1 MSLPD
6 ARVFLTLSSTLY
18 LLHVHTLGI
27 HVCIISESLT
37 IIDALIVIPCL
48 IAACRYFNVI
58 GGSKDLNAVEM
69 ESQRGEYVLAHNGW
83 VMNADPLINFAGE
96 GSQVKISYCTCV

>member
-1 MSLPD
+1 M
-6 ARVFLTLSSTLY
+6 
-18 LLHVHTLGI
+18 
-27 HVCIISESLT
+27 
-37 IIDALIVIPCL
+37 
-48 IAACRYFNVI
+48 I

-96 GSQVKISYCTCV
+96 GSQVKISTLCTCVQISSVKNCICICTLYTLFPLIVHMTDCKSKGYYVCMYECIVLWISSNLYR

>member
-1 MSLPD
+1 M
-6 ARVFLTLSSTLY
+6 
-18 LLHVHTLGI
+18 
-27 HVCIISESLT
+27 
-37 IIDALIVIPCL
+37 
-48 IAACRYFNVI
+48 I

-96 GSQVKISYCTCV
+96 GSQVKISTLCTCANL